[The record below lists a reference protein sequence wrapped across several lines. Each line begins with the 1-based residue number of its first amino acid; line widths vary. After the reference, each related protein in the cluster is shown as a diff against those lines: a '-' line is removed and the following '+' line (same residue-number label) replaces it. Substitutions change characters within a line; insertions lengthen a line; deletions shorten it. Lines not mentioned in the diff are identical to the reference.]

1 MATVEVGNAQVR
13 YEIAGEGPALMLVH
27 GTGSAGAAL
36 TWGQLVPM
44 FAGRTVITPD
54 LSGSD
59 ATSDDGAP
67 LTLDVL
73 AEQVVAVI
81 EAAGCGP
88 VDLLG
93 FSLGSPVVAT
103 VAARRPDLVRRLV
116 LVAGWTRTEGD
127 VHLSATFDLWRRL
140 GVNDPVAFGRFV
152 ALTGFSRGF
161 LDGLGDEGFAG
172 IAGNMPPTPNTL
184 RQVDLNARVDVRDV
198 LSHVTAPTLVIGGTR
213 DATVPVEHSRA
224 LHTAIAGS
232 SYAELDA
239 GHVMFFER
247 AKEFVDV
254 VVAHLDA

>member
-1 MATVEVGNAQVR
+1 MATVEVGNAQVN
-13 YEIAGEGPALMLVH
+13 YGVAGEGPPLVLVH

-59 ATSDDGAP
+59 ATGDDGGP
-67 LTLDVL
+67 LSLDVL
-73 AEQVVAVI
+73 AGQVVAVI
-81 EAAGCGP
+81 EAVGRGP

-127 VHLSATFDLWRRL
+127 VYLSATFDLWRRL
-140 GVNDPVAFGRFV
+140 GASDPVAFGRFV
-152 ALTGFSRGF
+152 TLTGFSPGF
-161 LDGLGDEGFAG
+161 LDGLGAEGFAEV
-172 IAGNMPPTPNTL
+172 AGNMPPTVNTL
-184 RQVDLNARVDVRDV
+184 RQVDLDARVDVRDA
-198 LSHVTAPTLVIGGTR
+198 LPLITAPTLVLGGTR

-232 SYAELDA
+232 AYAEIDA

-247 AKEFVDV
+247 PKEFVDV
-254 VVAHLDA
+254 VEAHLDA